1 MEENTIRNQQK
12 TYCNKKYRRR
22 RRNRGVAI
30 AEKYANE
37 KWVKRQKSTF
47 SGFVYY
53 YLGRIRDQIFLFF
66 HPSEFYDYK
75 RKKIELENKEA
86 FKKDLSLMDE
96 NERKFWEFEY
106 GQRYDVYSPEALGQ
120 GCEDGCSA
128 QLSVGC
134 IYFYAFIIIVFAILF
149 AAAHW

>member
-1 MEENTIRNQQK
+1 MEENTIRNQKK
-12 TYCNKKYRRR
+12 TYYKKKYRRR

-66 HPSEFYDYK
+66 HPSDFYDYK
-75 RKKIELENKEA
+75 RKKELGKYNDYPPEG
-86 FKKDLSLMDE
+86 L
-96 NERKFWEFEY
+96 
-106 GQRYDVYSPEALGQ
+106 YDGLV
-120 GCEDGCSA
+120 DGCFA
-128 QLSVGC
+128 DLSVGC
-134 IYFYAFIIIVFAILF
+134 TYIFAIIIIVVAILL

>member
-12 TYCNKKYRRR
+12 TYYNKKYRRR

-30 AEKYANE
+30 AEKYANK

-53 YLGRIRDQIFLFF
+53 YLGRIRDQVFLFF

-75 RKKIELENKEA
+75 RKK
-86 FKKDLSLMDE
+86 
-96 NERKFWEFEY
+96 EFDK
-106 GQRYDVYSPEALGQ
+106 YDFNSPEQLMHGLAV
-120 GCEDGCSA
+120 GCGVD
-128 QLSVGC
+128 LSVGC
-134 IYFYAFIIIVFAILF
+134 TYIFAIIFIVVAILL

>member
-1 MEENTIRNQQK
+1 MKYGREYNSKSEKNLLQ
-12 TYCNKKYRRR
+12 KKYRRR

-66 HPSEFYDYK
+66 HPSEFFDYK
-75 RKKIELENKEA
+75 RKKELDK
-86 FKKDLSLMDE
+86 
-96 NERKFWEFEY
+96 
-106 GQRYDVYSPEALGQ
+106 YDDFNPNQLY
-120 GCEDGCSA
+120 DGCVDGCFA
-128 QLSVGC
+128 DLSVGC
-134 IYFYAFIIIVFAILF
+134 TYIFAIIIIIVAIILIF
-149 AAAHW
+149 F